1 MLSYVLVANS
11 DPCSDILAANI
22 LRSSYTQAFL
32 SSTPTSARNVWRR
45 MEFSNTQSLSFLDRS
60 RSLTEARRRTY
71 VNGRRIFWPALAK
84 VRSALMDTTIIDY
97 RDPVRAKVVTV
108 SLRELFSMDS

>member
-1 MLSYVLVANS
+1 M
-11 DPCSDILAANI
+11 
-22 LRSSYTQAFL
+22 
-32 SSTPTSARNVWRR
+32 
-45 MEFSNTQSLSFLDRS
+45 
-60 RSLTEARRRTY
+60 
-71 VNGRRIFWPALAK
+71 NGRRIFWPALAK